1 MSDSKDKDQQ
11 NNKLNEEQKDK
22 PEDQQESQDDIK
34 KENPEKNIETV
45 PENDESEEQ
54 QNGNQGKEKQSDAGV
69 LSEEEQEELMQ
80 KYDTESN
87 TRNLSGIMAGVV
99 FFGLLAFSI
108 FQIYTGMFGQYT
120 AYIQRTVHLGFALS
134 LIFLL
139 FPARRGAPK
148 GKVAWYDFI
157 LVLLSIIV
165 CGYWPVYYDTIVQ
178 QIGGITEAQMV
189 IGGIAILLVLE
200 ASRRAVGLPI
210 VIVAAAFLIY
220 AYFGP
225 HMPGD
230 LAHRGLSLQQLINSM
245 FFTTEGILG
254 TPLQV
259 SSTYIFLFLLFG
271 AFLVQ
276 TGVGMYFNDL
286 ALAIAGQRTG
296 GPAKVAIFSSALNG
310 TISGSSVANTVTTGS
325 YTIPMMKR
333 LGYRPNFAGAV
344 EAASST
350 GGQIMPPI
358 MGAAAFLMIEFAGES
373 YWDIAKAAT
382 IPALLYFAGIWI
394 VTHLEAKR
402 TGLVGL
408 PKDQLPNRMEVLKK
422 IHLLLPI
429 LAIVWLLF
437 EGFSIERTALYGIG
451 ITILVSLFR
460 KDTRITPSKFV
471 VALTS
476 GARTALG
483 VAAATACAGI
493 IVGVVTRTGLGLKI
507 GNSLVSLAGTIAI
520 NADMQLILTLIFT
533 MIASIILGMGS
544 PTTANYIITST
555 IALPA
560 ILALN
565 DQLEVAVPVLAAHM
579 FVFYF
584 GIVADI
590 TPPVAL
596 AAFAATGISGG
607 EPIRTGGNAVKLAIA
622 AFIIPYMFVLQPE
635 ILMIDTNF
643 MEVTFIIITAMLGMI
658 AIGAS
663 MVGFWYRRIPWYGR
677 IAAFLT
683 GLFLL
688 YPGTMTDII
697 GFSAFAIMIVLQFVF
712 KGDKDGK
719 REAQGAN

>member
-1 MSDSKDKDQQ
+1 MSDSKDKDQHKDDQIDKQ
-11 NNKLNEEQKDK
+11 NDEQRMQENEQSADNQKDPQKSRQTDQAIEEQ
-22 PEDQQESQDDIK
+22 E
-34 KENPEKNIETV
+34 V
-45 PENDESEEQ
+45 PE
-54 QNGNQGKEKQSDAGV
+54 A
-69 LSEEEQEELMQ
+69 LSAEEQEELMK

-87 TRNLSGIMAGVV
+87 QRNLTGIMATVV
-99 FFGLLAFSI
+99 FVLLIAFSI

-120 AYIQRTVHLGFALS
+120 AYIQRTVHLGFALT
-134 LIFLL
+134 LIFLI

-148 GKVAWYDFI
+148 GKVSWYDYI
-157 LVLLSIIV
+157 LAVLSIIV
-165 CGYWPVYYDTIVQ
+165 CGYWPVYYDAIVQ

-189 IGGIAILLVLE
+189 IGGLAILLVLE

-225 HMPGD
+225 YMPGD
-230 LAHRGLSLQQLINSM
+230 LAHRGLSLNQLINSM

-276 TGVGMYFNDL
+276 TGVGLYFNDL
-286 ALAIAGQRTG
+286 ALAIAGKRTG

-350 GGQIMPPI
+350 GGQLMPPI

-382 IPALLYFAGIWI
+382 IPAMLYFAGIWI

-408 PKDQLPNRMEVLKK
+408 PKEQLPDKLEVLKK
-422 IHLLLPI
+422 IHLLIPI
-429 LAIVWLLF
+429 LAIVLF
-437 EGFSIERTALYGIG
+437 LFQGFSIERTALYGIG

-460 KDTRITPSKFV
+460 KDTRITPSKFI

-507 GNSLVSLAGTIAI
+507 GNSLVSLAGALAV
-520 NADMQLILTLIFT
+520 NVDMQLLLTLIFT

-643 MEVTFIIITAMLGMI
+643 WEVVFIIISALLGMI

-663 MVGFWYRRIPWYGR
+663 MVGFWYRKIPWYGR

-688 YPGTMTDII
+688 YPGNMSDII
-697 GFSAFAIMIVLQFVF
+697 GFTAFAVMIALQFIF
-712 KGDKDGK
+712 KGDQGK
-719 REAQGAN
+719 KKQTATE

>member
-1 MSDSKDKDQQ
+1 MSDSKDQLSQQ
-11 NNKLNEEQKDK
+11 Q
-22 PEDQQESQDDIK
+22 
-34 KENPEKNIETV
+34 
-45 PENDESEEQ
+45 
-54 QNGNQGKEKQSDAGV
+54 
-69 LSEEEQEELMQ
+69 QEELLQ

-87 TRNLSGIMAGVV
+87 TRKLVGVAAAIV
-99 FFGLLAFSI
+99 FIGLLAFSL
-108 FQIYTGMFGQYT
+108 FQLYTGAFGQKT

-139 FPARRGAPK
+139 FPARKK
-148 GKVAWYDFI
+148 GNKKKIAWYDYI

-165 CGYWPVYYDTIVQ
+165 CSYWPFFYDSLVQ
-178 QIGGITEAQMV
+178 QIGSITQV
-189 IGGIAILLVLE
+189 QTITGGLAIVLVLE
-200 ASRRAVGLPI
+200 ATRRAVGLPI
-210 VIVAAAFLIY
+210 TIIAIVFLIY
-220 AYFGP
+220 ALFGP
-225 HMPGD
+225 QMPGMF
-230 LAHRGLSLQQLINSM
+230 AHRGLSLQQLIETM

-276 TGVGMYFNDL
+276 TGVGNYFNDL
-286 ALAIAGQRTG
+286 AISLAGRRTG

-325 YTIPMMKR
+325 YTIPMMKK

-358 MGAAAFLMIEFAGES
+358 MGAAAFLMIEFAGVG
-373 YWDIAKAAT
+373 YWEIAKAAT
-382 IPALLYFAGIWI
+382 IPAILFFSGIWI
-394 VTHLEAKR
+394 MTHLEAKR
-402 TGLVGL
+402 TGLHGL
-408 PKDQLPNRMEVLKK
+408 PKEQIPPKKEVFKK
-422 IHLLLPI
+422 VHLLLPI
-429 LAIVWLLF
+429 VAIVWLLF

-460 KDTRITPSKFV
+460 KDTRITPARFV
-471 VALTS
+471 TALTS

-483 VAAATACAGI
+483 VASATACAGI
-493 IVGVVTRTGLGLKI
+493 IVGVVTKTGLGLKL
-507 GNSLVSLAGTIAI
+507 GNSLVSMAGSLASS
-520 NADMQLILTLIFT
+520 ADMQLLLTLLFT
-533 MIASIILGMGS
+533 MITSIILGMGS

-565 DQLEVAVPVLAAHM
+565 DQLEVAIPVLAGHM

-607 EPIRTGGNAVKLAIA
+607 EPIRTGVNAAKLAIA
-622 AFIIPYMFVLQPE
+622 AFIIPYMFVLQPQL
-635 ILMIDTNF
+635 LMIDTNLL
-643 MEVTFIIITAMLGMI
+643 EISWILITAIAGMI
-658 AIGAS
+658 AIGAGLI
-663 MVGFWYRRIPWYGR
+663 GFWYLKLNWVGR
-677 IAAFLT
+677 ILSVAIGLLLIYPEGNSDLYGVGAFVVMIAVQ
-683 GLFLL
+683 LFINRSN
-688 YPGTMTDII
+688 PGNK
-697 GFSAFAIMIVLQFVF
+697 GEVQKSASGQ
-712 KGDKDGK
+712 
-719 REAQGAN
+719 